1 MNKARRNAIATLCR
15 DMETMGIMGKLEDL
29 KREIDRHR
37 DDEQNYY
44 DNMPESLQ
52 SGDKGDA
59 ATEAVTYLETAIEKL
74 DEMLEAWEEISGA
87 LGDASA

>member
-15 DMETMGIMGKLEDL
+15 SMETMGIMGKIEEL
-29 KREIDRHR
+29 KEQIESHR
-37 DDEQNYY
+37 DDEQAYF
-44 DNMPESLQ
+44 DAMPESLQ

-59 ATEAVTYLETAIEKL
+59 ATEAVTYLETALEKL
-74 DEMLEAWEEISGA
+74 DEMLEAWEEVSGA

>member
-15 DMETMGIMGKLEDL
+15 NMETMGIMGKLEDL
-29 KREIDRHR
+29 KSEIESHR
-37 DDEQNYY
+37 DDEQAYY

-59 ATEAVTYLETAIEKL
+59 ATEAVNYMETAIEKI